1 MDGSDAAGRAT
12 SAPEAGSPL
21 VTFDSEPLAG
31 PVFFAAA
38 VDVAAEFLAAV
49 AFLVGADFL
58 VGVVAVFDVDAEAR
72 DFKAAV
78 LDVAEVELVAF
89 FAAVAVFFAA
99 VVVFFDGVV
108 VDAPF
113 FTAAAFAAAVFASDA
128 FAVSLASARAAAA
141 FFAAAVF
148 AAVVAAVR
156 LAAADFDA
164 AVVDAAF
171 FAAAVPA
178 AALLA
183 GVLLAVFLTGV
194 LLTVFL
200 ATVLWDVPWEAAVF
214 AAAFFVVLAAAFF
227 AAAGVSGSAAFPE
240 REVSMRS
247 SPESREAVTGTT
259 VSSVRNRS
267 GAVRHMRKTAGSA
280 AAGILCIT
288 CANGHETATSPT

>member
-1 MDGSDAAGRAT
+1 M
-12 SAPEAGSPL
+12 
-21 VTFDSEPLAG
+21 AG

-240 REVSMRS
+240 RGID
-247 SPESREAVTGTT
+247 AVISG
-259 VSSVRNRS
+259 VERS
-267 GAVRHMRKTAGSA
+267 GHGYYGIKRAQPFWRRPTHAENRRFRGSRDPVHHV
-280 AAGILCIT
+280 CERSR
-288 CANGHETATSPT
+288 NGNVTDLNGGLSGAISSMFLARRGVLSMNRQ